1 MGQVDPAAYFEFQ
14 RGRTILYEADNDTAC
29 LVEMDEEPP
38 HHINDEAVDVCLTV
52 ACLLEST
59 PVDEIRVMRK
69 VVIDGSTTTGF
80 QRTCLIAVGGE
91 ADVDSK
97 KVPIQT
103 ICLEE
108 DAARI
113 LGADRTTTHYRLDRM
128 GIPLIEVATAP
139 VIESPEEAVEVAL
152 TIGRILRDTGKV
164 RRGLGAIRQ
173 DINVS
178 LEAGALIEVKG
189 VQRLDQV
196 SKVVEYEILRQQ
208 RLIEIRDELRRR
220 GATSKDLEVLPKDLT
235 RILSKTASKVVQQSI
250 EGGGA
255 VLGVPL
261 PNFAGLLKEELI
273 PGLRFGAELS
283 DHAKFW
289 GRVGG
294 IFHSDELPGYG
305 ISQGETEELKATLDL
320 RENDG
325 FAIVSG
331 PAENCRDALTAILRR
346 AAEALE
352 GVPEETRAVNPDGT
366 TRYMRPRPGA
376 ARMYPETDIPSMVVT
391 SERLSNV
398 KSNLPETSK
407 EKSARLV
414 EKYGLNR
421 KLVEQLLSSEFF
433 ELFEEVVQRF
443 KVNPTLVAVTLTET
457 LKGLARDGVEVDG
470 LTDSQL
476 MDVFDLLADGQLVK
490 EAIPDLFK
498 WMAEHT
504 GRNVREGLKELG
516 LQQLSAEE
524 LSRVID
530 GVLERNAAL
539 IAEKGAA
546 ATGQLIGFVMSEVR
560 GRADAK
566 TVSKLVGERLGKR
579 LTEKKR

>member
-14 RGRTILYEADNDTAC
+14 RGRTIIYEADRETAC

-52 ACLLEST
+52 ACLLKST
-59 PVDEIRVMRK
+59 PMDEIRVMRK

-91 ADVDSK
+91 VEVDSK
-97 KVPIQT
+97 RVPIQT

-113 LGADRTTTHYRLDRM
+113 LGADRTTTRYRLDRM

-139 VIESPEEAVEVAL
+139 VIESPEEAVKAAL

-178 LEAGALIEVKG
+178 LEGGALVEVKG

-196 SKVVEYEILRQQ
+196 SKVVEYEIQRQQ
-208 RLIEIRDELRRR
+208 RLIQIRDELMRR
-220 GATSKDLEVLPKDLT
+220 GATSKNLEAAPRDLT
-235 RILSKTASKVVQQSI
+235 HILSKTSSEVIQQSL
-250 EGGGA
+250 ERGGV
-255 VLGVPL
+255 VLAVPL
-261 PNFAGLLKEELI
+261 PNFAGLLREELI
-273 PGLRFGAELS
+273 PGLRFGTELS

-305 ISQGETEELKATLDL
+305 ISGSETEQL
-320 RENDG
+320 RAALNLGEGDG

-331 PAENCRDALTAILRR
+331 PVENCRDALTAVLRR

-352 GVPEETRAVNPDGT
+352 GVPEETRAANPDGT

-376 ARMYPETDIPSMVVT
+376 ARMYPETDIPSMAV
-391 SERLSNV
+391 SGERLSAV
-398 KSNLPETSK
+398 RSGLPETSK

-414 EKYGLNR
+414 ERYGLNR
-421 KLVEQLLSSEFF
+421 KLVEQLLSSDFF
-433 ELFEEVVQRF
+433 ELFEEVVERF

-457 LKGLARDGVEVDG
+457 LKSLARDGVEVDG
-470 LTDSQL
+470 LTDGQV
-476 MDVFDLLADGQLVK
+476 MDVFNLLATGELAK
-490 EAIPDLFK
+490 EAIPDLLR
-498 WMAEHT
+498 WVAEHR
-504 GRNVREGLKELG
+504 GRSAREGLKELG
-516 LQQLSAEE
+516 LQLLSVEE
-524 LSRVID
+524 LSRVVD
-530 GVLERNAAL
+530 RVLDRNAAL
-539 IAEKGAA
+539 IEERGAA
-546 ATGQLIGFVMSEVR
+546 ATGPLTGLVMSEVR

-566 TVSKLVGERLGKR
+566 SVGRLIGERIGKR
-579 LTEKKR
+579 LTEKT